1 MAVMP
6 MKRMTIIAMRRD
18 RKQLLEFLQR
28 QGTAEIDTDTEE
40 DGRYKKIDVSA
51 QKQIFEKNIRSM
63 EDALEVLGKYE
74 PEKSGRLS

>member
-40 DGRYKKIDVSA
+40 DGR
-51 QKQIFEKNIRSM
+51 
-63 EDALEVLGKYE
+63 
-74 PEKSGRLS
+74 